1 MYIKKI
7 LECNYYSLYLLI
19 IYNKPKNNILGRWN
33 KIDKYQLEN
42 RIKYANIDNCGITN
56 NKYKYNI

>member
-1 MYIKKI
+1 MYFIKKL
-7 LECNYYSLYLLI
+7 LENNIISMYLLI

-33 KIDKYQLEN
+33 KINKYQLEN

-56 NKYKYNI
+56 INKKI